1 LLEASLVGVPA
12 NADALAKGPD
22 LRPADELIRFVLR
35 EWALSPD
42 GRQICRAEF
51 DRCDEVGKRIKNGQ
65 FVVNRDRVE
74 ALERAAKA
82 KRLADQRAREIA
94 IRRARSET

>member
-1 LLEASLVGVPA
+1 MLPGETAVLLGGVLAHEHQVSLPLIAAVAVLAAITGDSVGY
-12 NADALAKGPD
+12 
-22 LRPADELIRFVLR
+22 
-35 EWALSPD
+35 
-42 GRQICRAEF
+42 
-51 DRCDEVGKRIKNGQ
+51 EVGKRIKNGQ